1 MNSARALTGALL
13 TLVLSGCVRLDLQ
26 AALAD
31 HGTARGP
38 AAAAAVRPDPTA
50 ASSGATPTP
59 APSPADGVISDWG
72 VPVAFATFL
81 VLVVGGLVVGY
92 MVSRRQRTEG

>member
-13 TLVLSGCVRLDLQ
+13 ALALSGCVRLDLQ
-26 AALAD
+26 TMLTD
-31 HGTARGP
+31 HGAARGS
-38 AAAAAVRPDPTA
+38 AAASAVRPDPTA
-50 ASSGATPTP
+50 APSGATPTP

-72 VPVAFATFL
+72 TPVAFATFL

-92 MVSRRQRTEG
+92 MVSRRQRTED